1 MNKIEYY
8 KTYKVTYK
16 ISTKQADITT
26 TTLAWPSCNDDG
38 EIIWTRCEDNS
49 TIIPNEYM
57 IDYRK
62 I

>member
-38 EIIWTRCEDNS
+38 KIIWTRCEDNS
-49 TIIPNEYM
+49 TIISNKYI
-57 IDYRK
+57 IDYKK